1 MHNTWTCSRVPG
13 DKTLQW
19 SKLFVTIKL
28 SDEERKRER
37 NEEVSENHGTPL
49 VHVQIYGK
57 SSKILGFPD
66 LKK

>member
-1 MHNTWTCSRVPG
+1 MHNIWTCWRVPG
-13 DKTLQW
+13 AKTLQW

-37 NEEVSENHGTPL
+37 NQEISQNPGNL

-57 SSKILGFPD
+57 PSKYLVLQI
-66 LKK
+66 